1 MLEEGKYDRLKA
13 VIRSLFPSLIIISQ
27 FLALCAWPGLAMQKY
42 TLTHFDI
49 HMLQSRTARTLTH
62 KHFTSL

>member
-42 TLTHFDI
+42 TLTHFD
-49 HMLQSRTARTLTH
+49 MLQSRTAWTLTH
-62 KHFTSL
+62 KHYISL